1 MIPANLMHPTL
12 VTDRRVPPGLS
23 ETVKATLWQKHGDHP
38 AVVKVDPP
46 IPLAD
51 ANEVVVVKDGKV
63 ELYKGKPAVE
73 VPKHS
78 FRDPDNALK
87 TVKVTPPDGTKFFQI
102 RMVDAMIR
110 REDPATGLLSD
121 YLVMPGFYVI
131 ENDSDGVVWAL
142 SPHHVKAWFML
153 IED

>member
-1 MIPANLMHPTL
+1 MKMRARRGMIPADLMHPTL
-12 VTDRRVPPGLS
+12 VTERKVPPGLS
-23 ETVKATLWQKHGDHP
+23 ETVKATLWTKHGDHP

-51 ANEVVVVKDGKV
+51 ANEIVVVKDGKV
-63 ELYKGKPAVE
+63 ELYKGKPAVAA
-73 VPKHS
+73 PKL
-78 FRDPDNALK
+78 NG
-87 TVKVTPPDGTKFFQI
+87 VTPPDGTKFFQM

-110 REDPATGLLSD
+110 REDPATGLFSD

-142 SPHHVKAWFML
+142 SPHHVRAWFEPL
-153 IED
+153 PA